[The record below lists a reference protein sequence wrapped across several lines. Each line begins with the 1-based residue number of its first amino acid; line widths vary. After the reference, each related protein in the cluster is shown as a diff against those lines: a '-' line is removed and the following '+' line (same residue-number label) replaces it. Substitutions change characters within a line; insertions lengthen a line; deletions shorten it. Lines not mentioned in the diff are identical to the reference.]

1 MNGNPSPTGRQ
12 VLEITQR
19 LINIQ
24 SVSPATDNCAGMKE
38 RITRLIQHFRAALYP
53 QIFGIGIRC
62 SASSAIY
69 VSFQL
74 QSAAE
79 LLGRILDTVLPGEDN
94 ASKVSEFLDELPLI
108 KEELETDIQAAYV
121 GDPAA
126 KTLEE
131 IMLAYPAFEAIS
143 IYRLAHRFYT
153 MGIPLI
159 PRMMTEYAHQITG
172 IDIHPGATIGR
183 YFFIDHGTGVVVGE
197 TTTIGDNVKLYQG
210 VTLGAK
216 SFPTDENGNP
226 VKGINRHPDIGNN
239 VVIYSGATI
248 LGGNTSIGDDCVIG
262 GNVWLTHSVEAGRT
276 VLAAEERGQC
286 KIL

>member
-38 RITRLIQHFRAALYP
+38 RITRLIQHLRAALYP

-74 QSAAE
+74 QTAAE
-79 LLGRILDTVLPGEDN
+79 LLGRILDTVLPEEENGG
-94 ASKVSEFLDELPLI
+94 KVSAFLEKLPLI

-172 IDIHPGATIGR
+172 IDIHPWGHHR
-183 YFFIDHGTGVVVGE
+183 PVFFIDHGTGVVVGE
-197 TTTIGDNVKLYQG
+197 TTTIGNNVKLYQG
-210 VTLGAK
+210 VTWGPRASPPTK
-216 SFPTDENGNP
+216 TETRSKASSATRISETTWSFTPEPPFWEGP
-226 VKGINRHPDIGNN
+226 PP
-239 VVIYSGATI
+239 SATI
-248 LGGNTSIGDDCVIG
+248 AS
-262 GNVWLTHSVEAGRT
+262 
-276 VLAAEERGQC
+276 LAAMYG
-286 KIL
+286 